1 MKPFAN
7 RFGALIFLYMRI
19 RKVEIKDYKAFYGKN
34 EFNVDGKNLFIYGEN
49 GSGKSSFYYALKD
62 FFQSSTETLSYDE
75 TENIFLTKAQK
86 GKGFIKVTFNPDK
99 DGTAIDKKYTV
110 KKTSKDT
117 YVTGDTSIR
126 DAIKLK
132 SFLTYKHLLA
142 FHHIKK
148 DNEIDLFD
156 LLVKGVLKHFK
167 SVAITG
173 SRELGELWEDVEKA
187 VAKELD
193 GRKYNSTQKEK
204 DVDVAINNFNTA
216 FKMLFENRSVEN
228 ILKFTQPILDKFG
241 HNIELKLNYT
251 QVKPSADYKSVERN
265 HVRVKIKY
273 LGKQIDKPHIFLNE
287 ARLSAIAISIYLGM
301 VKRHVQRIP
310 CKVLFLDDIF
320 IGLDISNRLP
330 LLEIL
335 KSDFA
340 NYQVFITTY
349 DKPWYEFVRTNYL
362 NNSPG
367 WKCFEIYAGRSKKG
381 FTVPVVKEVKGYGNN
396 DHLDCFIQTAENY
409 HHSGDNK
416 AAGVYLRSAFEAIL
430 KQFCFGKVTVKFVVD
445 QSKLKADEFWSAT
458 KKYVFD
464 YPNPTKYN
472 LTKHTKDEID
482 QLLPLVLNPLN
493 HNDINKNEHSSE
505 IARTII
511 ILRVLK
517 AELSV

>member
-1 MKPFAN
+1 MK
-7 RFGALIFLYMRI
+7 IK
-19 RKVEIKDYKAFYGKN
+19 KVEIKDYKAFYGKN

-75 TENIFLTKAQK
+75 TENIFLTKAQR
-86 GKGFIKVTFNPDK
+86 GKGYITVTFNPDK
-99 DGTAIDKKYTV
+99 DGTATDKAYTV
-110 KKTSKDT
+110 KKSSKNT
-117 YVTGDTSIR
+117 YAAGDTSIR

-132 SFLTYKHLLA
+132 SFLTYKHLLGI
-142 FHHIKK
+142 HYIKK

-173 SRELGELWEDVEKA
+173 NKELGELWDEVETA
-187 VAKELD
+187 ISKETSQAF
-193 GRKYNSTQKEK
+193 NITQKKNE
-204 DVDVAINNFNTA
+204 VDRTINSFDTA
-216 FKMLFENRSVEN
+216 FKKLFDTTSIEN
-228 ILKFTQPILDKFG
+228 ILKYAQPILDKFG

-251 QVKPSADYKSVERN
+251 QAKPTADYKSIERN

-273 LGKQIDKPHIFLNE
+273 LGKEIDKPHIFLNE

-301 VKRHVQRIP
+301 VKRHIQGIP

-349 DKPWYEFVRTNYL
+349 DKPWYEFVKTNYL
-362 NNSPG
+362 NNNRS

-381 FTVPVVKEVKGYGNN
+381 FTIPVVKEIKGQGNN
-396 DHLDCFIQTAENY
+396 DHLDYLIQTAEDY
-409 HHSGDNK
+409 HSSGDNK

-430 KQFCFGKVTVKFVVD
+430 KQFCFNKVTVKFVVD
-445 QSKLKADEFWSAT
+445 QSKLKADEFWGST
-458 KKYVFD
+458 KKFITS
-464 YPNPTKYN
+464 YPSPAKYN
-472 LTKHTKDEID
+472 LTQNTKDEID
-482 QLLPLVLNPLN
+482 NLIPLVLNPLN

-505 IARTII
+505 IGRTVN
-511 ILRVLK
+511 ILKTLK
-517 AELSV
+517 TELNV

>member
-1 MKPFAN
+1 MK
-7 RFGALIFLYMRI
+7 IK
-19 RKVEIKDYKAFYGKN
+19 KVEIKDYKAFYGKN

-75 TENIFLTKAQK
+75 TENIFLTKAQR
-86 GKGFIKVTFNPDK
+86 GKGYITVTFNPDK
-99 DGTAIDKKYTV
+99 DGIATDKAYTV
-110 KKTSKDT
+110 KKSSKNT
-117 YVTGDTSIR
+117 YAAGDTSIR

-132 SFLTYKHLLA
+132 SFLTYKHLLGI
-142 FHHIKK
+142 HYIKK

-173 SRELGELWEDVEKA
+173 NKELGELWDEVETA
-187 VAKELD
+187 ISKETSQAF
-193 GRKYNSTQKEK
+193 NITQKKNE
-204 DVDVAINNFNTA
+204 VDRTINSFDTA
-216 FKMLFENRSVEN
+216 FKKLFDTTSIEN
-228 ILKFTQPILDKFG
+228 ILKYAQPILDKFG

-251 QVKPSADYKSVERN
+251 QAKPTADYKSIERN

-273 LGKQIDKPHIFLNE
+273 LGKEIDKPHIFLNE

-301 VKRHVQRIP
+301 VKRHIQGIP

-335 KSDFA
+335 KSNFS

-362 NNSPG
+362 NKNQN
-367 WKCFEIYAGRSKKG
+367 WKCFEIYVGRSKKG
-381 FTVPVVKEVKGYGNN
+381 FTIPVVKEIKGQGNN
-396 DHLDCFIQTAENY
+396 DHLDYFIQTAENY
-409 HHSGDNK
+409 HNSGDNK

-445 QSKLKADEFWSAT
+445 QSKLKADEFWGST
-458 KKYVFD
+458 KKFITS
-464 YPNPTKYN
+464 YPSPAKYN
-472 LTKHTKDEID
+472 LTQNTKDEID
-482 QLLPLVLNPLN
+482 NLLPLVLNPLN

-505 IARTII
+505 IGRTIN
-511 ILRVLK
+511 ILKTLK
-517 AELSV
+517 TELNV

>member
-1 MKPFAN
+1 MK
-7 RFGALIFLYMRI
+7 IK
-19 RKVEIKDYKAFYGKN
+19 KVEIKDYKAFYGKN

-86 GKGFIKVTFNPDK
+86 GKGYIEVTFNPDK

-110 KKTSKDT
+110 KKSSKNT
-117 YVTGDTSIR
+117 YVAGDTSIR

-132 SFLTYKHLLA
+132 SFLTYKHLLGI
-142 FHHIKK
+142 HNIKK
-148 DNEIDLFD
+148 EKEIDLFD
-156 LLVKGVLKHFK
+156 LLIKGVLKHFK

-173 SRELGELWEDVEKA
+173 NKELGELWDEVETA
-187 VAKELD
+187 IAKETSQAF
-193 GRKYNSTQKEK
+193 NITQKKNE
-204 DVDVAINNFNTA
+204 VDKNINSFDTA
-216 FKMLFENRSVEN
+216 FKKLFDANSIEN
-228 ILKFTQPILDKFG
+228 ILKYAQPILDKFN

-251 QVKPSADYKSVERN
+251 QAKPTADYKAIERN

-273 LGKQIDKPHIFLNE
+273 LGKEIDKPHIFLNE

-301 VKRHVQRIP
+301 VKRHIQGIP
-310 CKVLFLDDIF
+310 CKILFLDDIF

-349 DKPWYEFVRTNYL
+349 DKPWYEFVKTNYL
-362 NNSPG
+362 NTNRS

-381 FTVPVVKEVKGYGNN
+381 FTIPVVKEIKGQGNN
-396 DHLDCFIQTAENY
+396 DHLDYFIQTAENY
-409 HHSGDNK
+409 HNSGDNK
-416 AAGVYLRSAFEAIL
+416 AAGVYLRSAFEAIM

-445 QSKLKADEFWSAT
+445 QSKLKADEFWGAT
-458 KKYVFD
+458 KKFITD
-464 YPNPTKYN
+464 HPSPTKYT
-472 LTKHTKDEID
+472 LTQNTKDEID
-482 QLLPLVLNPLN
+482 NLLPLVLNPLN

-505 IARTII
+505 IGWTVNILKTLRT
-511 ILRVLK
+511 
-517 AELSV
+517 ELNV

>member
-1 MKPFAN
+1 
-7 RFGALIFLYMRI
+7 MRI
-19 RKVEIKDYKAFYGKN
+19 KKVEIRDYKAFYGLN
-34 EFNVDGKNLFIYGEN
+34 EFNVEGKNLFIYGEN

-62 FFQSSTETLSYDE
+62 FFQSSTEILSYDE

-86 GKGFIKVTFNPDK
+86 GKGYIEVTFNPDK
-99 DGTAIDKKYTV
+99 DGIAIDKKYTV
-110 KKTSKDT
+110 KKSSKNT
-117 YVTGDTSIR
+117 YVAGDTSIR

-132 SFLTYKHLLA
+132 SFLTYKHLLGI
-142 FHHIKK
+142 HYIKK
-148 DNEIDLFD
+148 ENEIDLFD

-173 SRELGELWEDVEKA
+173 NKELGELWDEVETA
-187 VAKELD
+187 IVKETNQTFNITLKK
-193 GRKYNSTQKEK
+193 RE
-204 DVDVAINNFNTA
+204 VDLAINAFDTA
-216 FKMLFENRSVEN
+216 FKKLFDTNSIEN
-228 ILKFTQPILDKFG
+228 ILKYAQPILDKFG

-251 QVKPSADYKSVERN
+251 QAKPTTDYKNIERN

-273 LGKQIDKPHIFLNE
+273 LGKEIDKPHIFLNE

-301 VKRHVQRIP
+301 VKRHIQGIP

-349 DKPWYEFVRTNYL
+349 DKPWYEFVKTNYL
-362 NNSPG
+362 NNNRS

-381 FTVPVVKEVKGYGNN
+381 FTIPIIKEIKGPGNN
-396 DHLDCFIQTAENY
+396 DHLDYYIQAAESY
-409 HHSGDNK
+409 HNSGDNK

-445 QSKLKADEFWSAT
+445 QSKLKADEFWSTTKNHAQAT
-458 KKYVFD
+458 GLTL
-464 YPNPTKYN
+464 NTKIQ
-472 LTKHTKDEID
+472 ID
-482 QLLPLVLNPLN
+482 ILLPLVLNPLN

-505 IARTII
+505 IGRTVN
-511 ILRVLK
+511 ILKTLK
-517 AELSV
+517 AELNV